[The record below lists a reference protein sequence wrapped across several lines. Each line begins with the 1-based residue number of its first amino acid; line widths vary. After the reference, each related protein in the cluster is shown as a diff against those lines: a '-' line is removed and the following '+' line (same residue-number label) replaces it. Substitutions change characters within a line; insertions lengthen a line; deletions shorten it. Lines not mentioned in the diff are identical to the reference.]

1 MSSSW
6 LSTLLDQERIEVAQV
21 IAARRTA
28 VETMPDRGGCDVV
41 EDLGDRH
48 ALRYLTA
55 SQVTEFVDGSTR
67 PHWVTPTALSPE
79 EVVPWLALYAPK
91 LPRAHVLL
99 LDLNEV
105 EVVRGPAW
113 IRLGQ
118 GIEYYL
124 PNGFPKSAI
133 VDVGVLQVT

>member
-6 LSTLLDQERIEVAQV
+6 LSTLLDQERIELVQT
-21 IAARRTA
+21 IAARA
-28 VETMPDRGGCDVV
+28 VSVEHMPDRSGPDVV
-41 EDLGDRH
+41 DDVGDRYV
-48 ALRYLTA
+48 LRYLTA
-55 SQVTEFVDGSTR
+55 SQTSEFVDGSDR
-67 PHWVTPTALSPE
+67 GHWVTPTALSPDQ
-79 EVVPWLALYAPK
+79 VVSWLALYAPR

-99 LDLNEV
+99 LDLNEI

-124 PNGFPKSAI
+124 PQGFPKSSI